1 MNSVI
6 DTKFLSLVKNKIYND
21 FNAILYK
28 EFNET
33 LDDINYI
40 FGYKEDH
47 LYLSLEEAFEEGG
60 AREMRNEIE
69 YIIGLL
75 KFFYNK
81 TKSNDYYDEYDLFY
95 YYSKKYYKPRKRRNF
110 FNDERQLN
118 LEFN

>member
-21 FNAILYK
+21 FNAVLYR

-60 AREMRNEIE
+60 PSEMRNEIE

-75 KFFYNK
+75 KFFYKK